1 MIRMKMFSLMLMMLV
16 LVFAGACAEEA
27 LPQEVLSV
35 LEQEYPG
42 YTLIQSDR
50 CDPAAAAVVSDD
62 GTQVLCLA
70 EKQDGEWKL
79 VVSNPAALRQ
89 DAPVSSLL
97 LDTDEAL
104 FWSYHGENVA
114 STLYAARRNGT
125 WKVVSMQENE
135 TYPNGNVGEH
145 ALGYG
150 DGRLQYSTYLCDEN
164 DNILSMNDYEPV
176 PAAWLNDRMELS
188 VFDESAF
195 PKANIN
201 YTHSWLS
208 DEAIMK
214 AAEELFPGYAC
225 LGGCAK
231 RSHLEFFLKS
241 PGGELL
247 FAATR
252 FDEKLGWRSSMSTPL
267 PKDTRYGLENFSSSL
282 VIGDL
287 LVNVSPVDENQFGV
301 TYIYN
306 HASYDGSSETMFQ
319 LGRNWVCMDVPVGY
333 GNVYGDHPW
342 ADITMM
348 DWQSLPHTFEEALA
362 GLDSSSWAVV
372 NNPNPQD
379 RLHLRTKADKDAQSL
394 GKYYNGTPVRVL
406 EEKKNWVRV
415 NIFGV
420 EGWMMKEYLA
430 FDDRGRSVEAAF
442 PNRMPLESKKDH
454 YLYAS
459 PEKDNPVENFRELHQ
474 GLLVLGIVGEEWYHV
489 WVPEQFISGYVLQAD
504 WFEGNG

>member
-1 MIRMKMFSLMLMMLV
+1 MIRLKNFLMIILGLLFV
-16 LVFAGACAEEA
+16 IAGAYAEET
-27 LPQEVLSV
+27 LPQEM
-35 LEQEYPG
+35 LELLKQAFPG
-42 YTLIQSDR
+42 HTLLKSER
-50 CDPAAAAVVSDD
+50 CNPTAAAVISDK

-97 LDTDEAL
+97 LDTDETL
-104 FWSYHGENVA
+104 FWSYHGVNA
-114 STLYAARRNGT
+114 SSTFYAARKNGL
-125 WKVVSMQENE
+125 WRVVGMQDYE

-145 ALGYG
+145 ALGYE
-150 DGRLQYSTYLCDEN
+150 DGRLVYSTYLCDEN

-208 DEAIMK
+208 EEAAMK
-214 AAEELFPGYAC
+214 AAEELFPEFIF

-231 RSHLEFFLKS
+231 RTHLEFFLKN
-241 PGGELL
+241 PRGELL
-247 FAATR
+247 IAATR
-252 FDEKLGWRSSMSTPL
+252 FDEKTGWRSSLSTPL
-267 PKDTRYGLENFSSSL
+267 PADTRYGLENFSSSL
-282 VIGDL
+282 VVGDL
-287 LVNVSPVDENQFGV
+287 LVNIAPVDENTFGV

-306 HASYDGSSETMFQ
+306 HASYDGSGETMFQ
-319 LGRNWVCMDVPVGY
+319 LGKNWICCDVPVGY

-348 DWQSLPHTFEEALA
+348 DWQSLPHTFEEAVA
-362 GLDSSSWAVV
+362 GLDSSRWAIV
-372 NNPNPQD
+372 NNPNPED
-379 RLHLRTKADKDAQSL
+379 RLHLRTKADKDAKSL

-406 EEKKNWVRV
+406 EQKKDWVRV
-415 NIFGV
+415 NIYGV
-420 EGWMMKEYLA
+420 EGWMMKKYLV
-430 FDDRGRSVEAAF
+430 FGDRGHSVEAAF
-442 PNRMPLESKKDH
+442 PNRMPLESQRDH

-459 PEKDNPVENFRELHQ
+459 PDAQRPVDNILELHQ

-489 WVPEQFISGYVLQAD
+489 WIPEQMTSGYVLQAD